1 MKKRMSRRAPEDRG
15 AVITWHKQGLTP
27 AEICRKTGFHH
38 HFVTRWI
45 AKYNDSGSL
54 DDAQRAGRPR
64 KLSKSVEQTVE
75 RKMRRKRRRSSR
87 VIARELKRQKVCD
100 VSQCIVE
107 VYTLLNNRKPR
118 DCLKLTSAADCSSPR
133 PISRGTGV
141 TWCLV
146 TSIRSNNSK
155 EATHD
160 TTLSGPNLSVK
171 FLGRRWSGGA

>member
-1 MKKRMSRRAPEDRG
+1 MSRRAPEDRG

-27 AEICRKTGFHH
+27 AEICRKTGFDH
-38 HFVTRWI
+38 HFVKRWI
-45 AKYNDSGSL
+45 TKENGSGSL

-64 KLSKSVEQTVE
+64 KLSKGVEQTVE

-100 VSQCIVE
+100 VS
-107 VYTLLNNRKPR
+107 YTTVQRTVHRRGLLLLNNRKPR

-141 TWCLV
+141 TWCV
-146 TSIRSNNSK
+146 SDEHTFNQFKGGNPRHNCC
-155 EATHD
+155 
-160 TTLSGPNLSVK
+160 
-171 FLGRRWSGGA
+171 LGQICE

>member
-1 MKKRMSRRAPEDRG
+1 M
-15 AVITWHKQGLTP
+15 
-27 AEICRKTGFHH
+27 RK
-38 HFVTRWI
+38 
-45 AKYNDSGSL
+45 
-54 DDAQRAGRPR
+54 
-64 KLSKSVEQTVE
+64 
-75 RKMRRKRRRSSR
+75 KRRRSSR

-100 VSQCIVE
+100 VSSRPYREQRIVG

-146 TSIRSNNSK
+146 TNIPSNNSK

-160 TTLSGPNLSVK
+160 TTLSGPNAVSEVPGK
-171 FLGRRWSGGA
+171 EMERWGLAVNTWAGFSSRGK

>member
-1 MKKRMSRRAPEDRG
+1 MSRRPPEDRG

-27 AEICRKTGFHH
+27 AEICRKTGFDH

-54 DDAQRAGRPR
+54 DDAKRAGRPR

-100 VSQCIVE
+100 VSYMTVQTNSASSRFTRFQTTE
-107 VYTLLNNRKPR
+107 N
-118 DCLKLTSAADCSSPR
+118 LTTVSSSQAR
-133 PISRGTGV
+133 PIAVRQ
-141 TWCLV
+141 
-146 TSIRSNNSK
+146 
-155 EATHD
+155 D
-160 TTLSGPNLSVK
+160 
-171 FLGRRWSGGA
+171 